1 MKIVNRNDG
10 WLTNFEVYTSL
21 LVDQSR
27 IAEKELKKPKNAE
40 QIQNFVLRYLKDYTP
55 VESMNAESIKK
66 TLEGN
71 ILEPLF
77 ISHFSRT

>member
-21 LVDQSR
+21 LADQTR
-27 IAEKELKKPKNAE
+27 ISGKELKKPRNAE
-40 QIQNFVLRYLKDYTP
+40 QIQNLVIRYLKDYTP

-71 ILEPLF
+71 SFE
-77 ISHFSRT
+77 ISSSAIPNSL